1 MLIPV
6 RDRREAAADGVRTMR
21 HGNTTTSGLV
31 AIALIALATAGCGG
45 SSTTTGERGADPP
58 SGDASSS
65 PSNPTSPAPLTIT
78 TTSLPAGT
86 VGNAYAATLTAS
98 GGTAPYEWSLTKGSL
113 PSGVSLDASTGAITG
128 TPTST
133 AQNSS
138 LSFQITDSS
147 KTAQTASTTL
157 SLTISAGTY
166 SITISPRQAGLA
178 AGQQLTLTAKTNDSA
193 GVSWAISP
201 AGGSF
206 SAAKSASGKSVTL
219 TAPQAPGLYTI
230 TATSVTD
237 PTQSSGIR
245 VGVTDLA
252 GVYTQHN
259 DLARDGA
266 NEDEY
271 ALSPSNINGSSF
283 GKLFSC
289 TVDGAVYAQPL
300 WVAALEVKGTI
311 HNVVFVATEHDS
323 LYAFDADASPCES
336 LWNVSLIDTSH
347 GGTGGEVTVPSGP
360 TGLVGKGWGDLT
372 PEAGITGTPVIDPA
386 TDTLY
391 VVSKSMNTAG
401 TSFYQRL
408 HAIDL
413 TSGAER
419 PGSPITISASVP
431 GTSGGGTTVSF
442 DARTENQRPGLVLA
456 NGTIYIAWG
465 SHEDGMPYSGWLIG
479 YSYNGSSFT
488 QTGAFDSAPDAAKGG
503 IWMSGAAPAVDPQ
516 GRLYVLTGNG
526 NFDAASGSSP
536 NDDYG
541 DSLLQLS
548 PSLQIAQYFTPSNQ
562 SADNVYNNDFGA
574 GGAAVLADLPAGS
587 PLPHLALAGGKD
599 GNLYVLNRDKLGGY
613 GDGNAWQEVNLG
625 PEGDLS
631 ADNPGVIFSVGAYW
645 NYTYYVA
652 GAGEAMKAYRLDPTT
667 SKLSLTTT
675 ATSPSGGFAFP
686 GSTPSLS
693 SSGNADGVVWVLDNS
708 QFCTEA
714 SPGCGPA
721 VLHAY
726 DATNIAKELWNSGK
740 SSADKAGNAVKF
752 AVPTIANGK
761 VYVGTRGNNTGGVYG
776 STSVSGELDV
786 YGLKP

>member
-1 MLIPV
+1 
-6 RDRREAAADGVRTMR
+6 MR
-21 HGNTTTSGLV
+21 HGKSTTIWLV
-31 AIALIALATAGCGG
+31 PVALIALAAAGCGG
-45 SSTTTGERGADPP
+45 GSTSPRGNGTDPP
-58 SGDASSS
+58 SGNTSSTP
-65 PSNPTSPAPLTIT
+65 PSAPSPAPLAIT
-78 TTSLPAGT
+78 TASLPAGT
-86 VGNAYAATLTAS
+86 VGNAYAATLAAS
-98 GGTAPYEWSLTKGSL
+98 GGTTPYKWSLTSGTL
-113 PSGVSLDASTGAITG
+113 PSGVSLDAATG
-128 TPTST
+128 TLAGTPSST
-133 AQNSS
+133 AHDNS
-138 LSFQITDSS
+138 LKFQVTDSGT
-147 KTAQTASTTL
+147 KAQTASVTL

-166 SITISPRQAGLA
+166 SIAISPRQAALA
-178 AGQQLTLTAKTNDSA
+178 AGQRLTLAAKTTDSA
-193 GVSWAISP
+193 GVSWNISP

-206 SAAKSASGKSVTL
+206 SAARSASGNAVTL
-219 TAPQAPGLYTI
+219 TAPRAPGLYTI

-245 VGVTDLA
+245 VGITDLA
-252 GVYTQHN
+252 GIYTQHD

-266 NEDEY
+266 NQDEY
-271 ALSPSNINGSSF
+271 ALAPSNINGSGF

-289 TVDGAVYAQPL
+289 AVDGAVYAQPL
-300 WVAALEVKGTI
+300 WVAALSVNGAI

-323 LYAFDADASPCES
+323 LYAFDADASPCEP
-336 LWNVSLIDTSH
+336 LWNVRLIDTGH

-360 TGLVGKGWGDLT
+360 NGLVGQGWGDLT
-372 PEAGITGTPVIDPA
+372 PEAGITGTPVIDP
-386 TDTLY
+386 TSGTLY
-391 VVSKSMNTAG
+391 VVSKSMDAAG
-401 TSFYQRL
+401 TNFYQRL

-413 TSGAER
+413 TTGAER
-419 PGSPITISASVP
+419 PGSPVTITAMVP
-431 GTSGGGTTVSF
+431 GTSAGGTTVSF
-442 DARTENQRPGLVLA
+442 DARTENQRAGLVLA
-456 NGTIYIAWG
+456 NGTVYIAWG
-465 SHEDGMPYSGWLIG
+465 SHEDGMPFAGWLIG
-479 YSYNGSSFT
+479 YRYDGSSFT
-488 QTGAFDSAPDAAKGG
+488 QTAAFDSAPDAAKAG
-503 IWMSGAAPAVDPQ
+503 IWMSGAAPAVDSQ
-516 GRLYVLTGNG
+516 GQLYVLTGNG
-526 NFDAASGSSP
+526 NFDAASASAP
-536 NDDYG
+536 DDDYG

-548 PSLQIAQYFTPSNQ
+548 PSLQVVQYFTPSDQ

-599 GNLYVLNRDKLGGY
+599 GNLYVLNRDKIGGY

-667 SKLSLTTT
+667 AKLSLAAT
-675 ATSPSGGFAFP
+675 ASAPSGGFAFP

-693 SSGNADGVVWVLDNS
+693 SSGNANGVVWVLDNS
-708 QFCTEA
+708 QFCTDS

-726 DATNIAKELWNSGK
+726 DASNIARELWNSGN

-761 VYVGTRGNNTGGVYG
+761 VYVGTRGNNTGGTFG

>member
-1 MLIPV
+1 ML
-6 RDRREAAADGVRTMR
+6 A
-21 HGNTTTSGLV
+21 
-31 AIALIALATAGCGG
+31 
-45 SSTTTGERGADPP
+45 
-58 SGDASSS
+58 
-65 PSNPTSPAPLTIT
+65 
-78 TTSLPAGT
+78 
-86 VGNAYAATLTAS
+86 AS
-98 GGTAPYEWSLTKGSL
+98 GGTAPYKWSLTKGSL
-113 PSGVSLDASTGAITG
+113 PSGVSLDASTGAISG
-128 TPTST
+128 TPSS
-133 AQNSS
+133 AANNSS
-138 LSFQITDSS
+138 LSFQLTDSS
-147 KTAQTASTTL
+147 ATAQSASVTL

-166 SITISPRQAGLA
+166 SIAISPRQAGLA
-178 AGQQLTLTAKTNDSA
+178 AGQQFTLTATTSDSA
-193 GVSWAISP
+193 GVSWNITP
-201 AGGSF
+201 GGGSF
-206 SAAKSASGKSVTL
+206 SAAKSMNGKSVVL

-245 VGVTDLA
+245 VGITNLK
-252 GVYTQHN
+252 GIYTQHD

-266 NEDEY
+266 NQDEY
-271 ALSPSNINGSSF
+271 ALAPSNINGASF

-300 WVAALEVKGTI
+300 WVAALNVNGAI
-311 HNVVFVATEHDS
+311 HNVVLVATEHDS
-323 LYAFDADASPCES
+323 LYAFDADASPCEP
-336 LWNVSLIDTSH
+336 LWNVSLTDTGH

-360 TGLVGKGWGDLT
+360 SGLVGKGYGDLT
-372 PEAGITGTPVIDPA
+372 PEAGVTGTPVIDPMTA
-386 TDTLY
+386 TLY
-391 VVSKSMNTAG
+391 VVSKSMNAAG

-408 HAIDL
+408 HAINL
-413 TSGAER
+413 TTGAER
-419 PGSPITISASVP
+419 SGSPVTIAATVP

-442 DARTENQRPGLVLA
+442 DAQTENQRAGLVLA
-456 NGTIYIAWG
+456 NGTVYIAWG
-465 SHEDGMPYSGWLIG
+465 SHEDGMPYAGWLIG

-503 IWMSGAAPAVDPQ
+503 IWMSGAAPAVDSQ

-526 NFDAASGSSP
+526 DFDAASASAP

-548 PSLQIAQYFTPSNQ
+548 PSLQVVQYFTPSDQ
-562 SADNVYNNDFGA
+562 SADNIYNNDFGA

-587 PLPHLALAGGKD
+587 SLPHLALAGGKD
-599 GNLYVLNRDKLGGY
+599 GNLYVLNRDKIGGY

-667 SKLSLTTT
+667 AKLSLAAT
-675 ATSPSGGFAFP
+675 ATAPSGGFAFP

-693 SSGNADGVVWVLDNS
+693 SSGNGAGVVWVLDNS
-708 QFCTEA
+708 QFCTNA

-726 DATNIAKELWNSGK
+726 DATNIAKELWNSGE
-740 SSADKAGNAVKF
+740 SSGDRAGNAVKF

-761 VYVGTRGNNTGGVYG
+761 VYVGTRGNNTGGAYG

>member
-1 MLIPV
+1 
-6 RDRREAAADGVRTMR
+6 MR
-21 HGNTTTSGLV
+21 HGKSTTIWLV
-31 AIALIALATAGCGG
+31 PVALIALAAAGCGG
-45 SSTTTGERGADPP
+45 GSTSPRGNGTDPP
-58 SGDASSS
+58 SGNTSSTP
-65 PSNPTSPAPLTIT
+65 PSAPSPAPLAIT
-78 TTSLPAGT
+78 NASLPAGT
-86 VGNAYAATLTAS
+86 VGNAYAATLAAS
-98 GGTAPYEWSLTKGSL
+98 GGTTPYKWSLTSGAL
-113 PSGVSLDASTGAITG
+113 PSGVSLDAATG
-128 TPTST
+128 TLAGTPSST
-133 AQNSS
+133 AHDNS
-138 LSFQITDSS
+138 LKFQVTDSGT
-147 KTAQTASTTL
+147 KAQTASVTL

-166 SITISPRQAGLA
+166 SIAISPRQAALA
-178 AGQQLTLTAKTNDSA
+178 AGQRLTLAAKTNDSA
-193 GVSWAISP
+193 GVSWNINP

-206 SAAKSASGKSVTL
+206 SAARSASGNPVTL
-219 TAPQAPGLYTI
+219 TAPRAPGLYTI

-245 VGVTDLA
+245 VGITDLA
-252 GVYTQHN
+252 GIYTQHD

-266 NEDEY
+266 NQDEY
-271 ALSPSNINGSSF
+271 ALAPSNINASGF

-289 TVDGAVYAQPL
+289 AVDGAVYAQPL
-300 WVAALEVKGTI
+300 WVAALSVNGAI

-323 LYAFDADASPCES
+323 LYAFGADASPCDP
-336 LWNVSLIDTSH
+336 LWNVSLIDTGH

-360 TGLVGKGWGDLT
+360 NGLVGQGWGDLT
-372 PEAGITGTPVIDPA
+372 PEAGITGTPVIDP
-386 TDTLY
+386 TSGTLY
-391 VVSKSMNTAG
+391 VVSKSMDAAG
-401 TSFYQRL
+401 TNFYQRL

-413 TSGAER
+413 TTGAER
-419 PGSPITISASVP
+419 PGSPVTITAMVP
-431 GTSGGGTTVSF
+431 GTSAGGTTVSF
-442 DARTENQRPGLVLA
+442 DARTENQRAGLVLA
-456 NGTIYIAWG
+456 NGTVYIAWG
-465 SHEDGMPYSGWLIG
+465 SHEDGMPFTGWLMG
-479 YSYNGSSFT
+479 YRYDGSSFT
-488 QTGAFDSAPDAAKGG
+488 QTAAFDSAPDAAKAG
-503 IWMSGAAPAVDPQ
+503 IWMSGAAPAVDSQ
-516 GRLYVLTGNG
+516 GQLYVLTGNG
-526 NFDAASGSSP
+526 NFDAASASAP
-536 NDDYG
+536 DDDYG

-548 PSLQIAQYFTPSNQ
+548 PSLQVVQYFTPSNQ

-599 GNLYVLNRDKLGGY
+599 GNLYVLNRDKIGGY

-667 SKLSLTTT
+667 AKLSLAAT
-675 ATSPSGGFAFP
+675 ASAPSGGFAFP

-693 SSGNADGVVWVLDNS
+693 SSGNTNGVVWVLDNS
-708 QFCTEA
+708 QFCTDS

-726 DATNIAKELWNSGK
+726 DASNIARELWNSGN

-761 VYVGTRGNNTGGVYG
+761 VYVGTRGNNTGGTFG
-776 STSVSGELDV
+776 STSVSGALDV

>member
-1 MLIPV
+1 
-6 RDRREAAADGVRTMR
+6 MR
-21 HGNTTTSGLV
+21 LGRATTTWRV
-31 AIALIALATAGCGG
+31 PIALIALAAAGCGG
-45 SSTTTGERGADPP
+45 SSTSTGQHGADPP
-58 SGDASSS
+58 AANPPPP

-78 TTSLPAGT
+78 TRSLPAGT
-86 VGNAYAATLTAS
+86 VGNAYAATLAAS
-98 GGTAPYEWSLTKGSL
+98 GGTTPYEWSLASGSL
-113 PSGVSLDASTGAITG
+113 PPGVSLDASTGTLGG
-128 TPTST
+128 TPSAT
-133 AQNSS
+133 ANDGS
-138 LSFQITDSS
+138 LKFEVTDSGT
-147 KTAQTASTTL
+147 KAQSASVTL

-166 SITISPRQAGLA
+166 SIAISPRQAGLT
-178 AGQQLTLTAKTNDSA
+178 AGQQLTLTARTNDSA
-193 GVSWAISP
+193 GVSWGISP

-206 SAAKSASGKSVTL
+206 SPARSASGKPVTL

-245 VGVTDLA
+245 AGVTDLA
-252 GVYTQHN
+252 GIYTQHD

-266 NEDEY
+266 NQDEY
-271 ALSPSNINGSSF
+271 ALSPSDIRGASF

-300 WVAALEVKGTI
+300 WVAALTVKGAI
-311 HNVVFVATEHDS
+311 HNVVFVATEHDG
-323 LYAFDADASPCES
+323 LYAFDADASPCQP
-336 LWNVSLIDTSH
+336 LWSVSLIDPGH
-347 GGTGGEVTVPSGP
+347 GGTGTEVTVPAGP
-360 TGLVGKGWGDLT
+360 NGLVGKGWGDLT
-372 PEAGITGTPVIDPA
+372 PEAGVTGTPVIDPA
-386 TDTLY
+386 TGTLY
-391 VVSKSMNTAG
+391 VVSKSMNAAG
-401 TSFYQRL
+401 TSFFQRL

-413 TSGAER
+413 TTGAER
-419 PGSPITISASVP
+419 PGSPVTIAATVP
-431 GTSGGGTTVSF
+431 GTSGGGTTVTF

-456 NGTIYIAWG
+456 NGTVYIAWG
-465 SHEDGMPYSGWLIG
+465 AHEDGMPYAGWLMG
-479 YSYNGSSFT
+479 YRYDGSAFT

-503 IWMSGAAPAVDPQ
+503 IWMSGAAPAVDSA

-526 NFDAASGSSP
+526 DFDAASGSAP

-548 PSLQIAQYFTPSNQ
+548 PSLRVVQYFTPSDQ

-599 GNLYVLNRDKLGGY
+599 GNLYVLDRDKLGGY
-613 GDGNAWQEVNLG
+613 GDGNAWQQVNLG

-667 SKLSLTTT
+667 AKLSLATT
-675 ATSPSGGFAFP
+675 ATAPAGGFAFP

-693 SSGNADGVVWVLDNS
+693 SSGNANGVVWVLDNS
-708 QFCTEA
+708 QFCTDA

-726 DATNIAKELWNSGK
+726 DAGNIAKELWNSGN
-740 SSADKAGNAVKF
+740 SSTDRAGNAVKF

-761 VYVGTRGNNTGGVYG
+761 VYVGTRGNNTGGAFG
-776 STSVSGELDV
+776 SSSISGELDV